1 MQPLLLQD
9 TSVLINLL
17 ATERFTEISKS
28 TDWQFAVCDAVRG
41 EAKSIWNPD
50 TQQRESVA
58 LTPFIESGSLLVLN
72 LDTDKERDAHVR
84 LCSLPGVG
92 PGEAMCIALAQSRN
106 LEFAT
111 DDRKATR
118 VCIAAQPAVRTV
130 GTPDVL
136 INWQNHIGI
145 SEREMG
151 NLLLR
156 IEMKAKFSLVASH
169 PHFPWWLS
177 QKQAAIQ

>member
-17 ATERFTEISKS
+17 ATGRFEEISRS
-28 TDWQFAVCDAVRG
+28 TQWQFAICDAVRG

-50 TQQRESVA
+50 TQQRESIA
-58 LTPFIESGSLLVLN
+58 LAPLIQGGSLVVLD
-72 LDTDKERDAHVR
+72 LDTDDERDAHVQ

-92 PGEAMCIALAQSRN
+92 PGEAMCMALAQSRQ

-118 VCIAAQPAVRTV
+118 VCLAAQPAIRTV

-136 INWQNHIGI
+136 ICWQNIVGL

-151 NLLLR
+151 ELILR
-156 IEMKAKFSLVASH
+156 IEARARFSLIASH
-169 PHFPWWLS
+169 SHFAWWEA
-177 QKQAAIQ
+177 QRRAVAP